1 MMAVYDRIL
10 KHYLVL
16 ALESAGVKLNGDC
29 YTELDTIAI
38 SLENEMTRIAR
49 DVAQV
54 EIARAVERTEALY
67 VTAQDD
73 YPIDWPPDA

>member
-1 MMAVYDRIL
+1 MAVYDHIL

-16 ALESAGVKLNGDC
+16 ALTNASVRVTADV

-38 SLENEMTRIAR
+38 SLEAEMTRIAR

-54 EIARAVERTEALY
+54 EIARAIAKAEPEES
-67 VTAQDD
+67 
-73 YPIDWPPDA
+73 PDA

>member
-1 MMAVYDRIL
+1 MAVYDRIL
-10 KHYLVL
+10 KHYLIL

-29 YTELDTIAI
+29 YVELDTIAI

-54 EIARAVERTEALY
+54 EIARAITKAEPEES
-67 VTAQDD
+67 
-73 YPIDWPPDA
+73 PDA